1 MNRKGQSVLEY
12 AIILSVVVAGVVA
25 MNIYM
30 KRASEG
36 HLRGSADRIGEQY
49 SADNTI
55 YTRVTNQ
62 PQGTKTTESFG
73 GDLGQGVSR
82 YEITNPQK
90 TTTSMDGTGA
100 SQSEQINKKLEDED
114 LFVR

>member
-36 HLRGSADRIGEQY
+36 KLWESADRIGEQY
-49 SADNTI
+49 SADNTT
-55 YTRVTNQ
+55 YTRTTNQ
-62 PQGTKTTESFG
+62 PGGTKTTESFG
-73 GDLGQGVSR
+73 GAALGQGVSR
-82 YEITNPQK
+82 YEISNPQK
-90 TTTSMDGTGA
+90 TTTSMDGSGT
-100 SQSEQINKKLEDED
+100 SQPEQINKTLSDEKL
-114 LFVR
+114 F

>member
-36 HLRGSADRIGEQY
+36 KLRESADRIGEQY
-49 SADNTI
+49 SAGNTT
-55 YTRVTNQ
+55 YTRTTKQ
-62 PQGTKTTESFG
+62 PGGTKTTESFG
-73 GDLGQGVSR
+73 GVGKQGVSR

-90 TTTSMDGTGA
+90 TTTSMDGSGT
-100 SQSEQINKKLEDED
+100 SQPEQINKKLSEER
-114 LFVR
+114 LF